1 MTFDVLFSLSFSL
14 KWRKEKSILEFERN
28 SPPTRKRETHTI
40 TSHERARKLWE
51 KKGRLK
57 TRSFLSLSLFFSLFQ
72 RRRERM
78 NQRQQRQQQQQQH
91 LLYKSMGESDSF
103 SSFFSLIFLLFLE
116 LRTTL
121 VFLCVS
127 VVCSFLFFFFEPH
140 KKNTNEKTIYT
151 RTKTRVYLFCF
162 FCLSFACLL
171 LVFFLSHS
179 LSFSL

>member
-1 MTFDVLFSLSFSL
+1 M
-14 KWRKEKSILEFERN
+14 EFERN
-28 SPPTRKRETHTI
+28 SPPTKKRETHTI

-127 VVCSFLFFFFEPH
+127 VVCSFLFFFLSHTKKTPMKKQFTHEPS
-140 KKNTNEKTIYT
+140 KRES
-151 RTKTRVYLFCF
+151 
-162 FCLSFACLL
+162 LSFLLFL
-171 LVFFLSHS
+171 LVFCV
-179 LSFSL
+179 SFA

>member
-78 NQRQQRQQQQQQH
+78 NRRQQQQQQQR
-91 LLYKSMGESDSF
+91 LLCKSMGERDSF
-103 SSFFSLIFLLFLE
+103 SSFFSLIFLLFLRRV
-116 LRTTL
+116 LGTPNNNNAC
-121 VFLCVS
+121 VFVCLCR
-127 VVCSFLFFFFEPH
+127 VCSF
-140 KKNTNEKTIYT
+140 
-151 RTKTRVYLFCF
+151 VF
-162 FCLSFACLL
+162 FCATKKK
-171 LVFFLSHS
+171 HQ
-179 LSFSL
+179 

>member
-78 NQRQQRQQQQQQH
+78 NRRQQQQQQQR
-91 LLYKSMGESDSF
+91 LLCKSMGERDSF
-103 SSFFSLIFLLFLE
+103 SSFFSLIFLLFLRRV
-116 LRTTL
+116 LGTPNNNNAC
-121 VFLCVS
+121 VFVCLCR
-127 VVCSFLFFFFEPH
+127 VCSF
-140 KKNTNEKTIYT
+140 
-151 RTKTRVYLFCF
+151 
-162 FCLSFACLL
+162 
-171 LVFFLSHS
+171 VFFLRHKKKHQ
-179 LSFSL
+179 